1 MEASTISSNGMRN
14 DPPRSSAVLKIAGAF
29 VISAVMIGF
38 AFRFVTVN
46 QDQRAQIQNLE
57 RSLQEMRASINVDTI
72 RQYNIQKVISI
83 IDRYNPDMPAELKYD
98 IASEIYA
105 MSIKYTNLDVDLIC
119 ATVTHES
126 GRSWDPKVV
135 SHAGAMGLMQIMP
148 TTGMFVS
155 QLEGITWTDPEGV
168 LFDPIYNIRLGCRY
182 LSSMIEIY
190 DVDGGLAAY
199 NGGERIAAR
208 WIENDRNNAVLW
220 QETRKYIPSVLKLY
234 EEYQN
239 MN

>member
-1 MEASTISSNGMRN
+1 MEDSTISSNGTRN
-14 DPPRSSAVLKIAGAF
+14 DPPKSSAILKIMGAF
-29 VISAVMIGF
+29 IISAVVIGF
-38 AFRFVTVN
+38 AFRFVTVT
-46 QDQRAQIQNLE
+46 QDQREQIQKLE
-57 RSLQEMRASINVDTI
+57 RSLQQMRASINVDTI

-83 IDRYNPDMPAELKYD
+83 IDRYNPNMRAEMKYD
-98 IASEIYA
+98 IANEIYE
-105 MSIKYTNLDVDLIC
+105 MSVKYTNLDVDLIC
-119 ATVTHES
+119 ATITHES
-126 GRSWDPKVV
+126 SRSWDPKVV

-155 QLEGITWTDPEGV
+155 QLEGINWTDPESV

-182 LSSMIEIY
+182 LSSMIEVY